1 MSKLLRIIP
10 RFDIKNN
17 NLIKGVNLEGLRVI
31 GDPCEFAKKYYL
43 EGADEMVFMDAVA
56 SLYDR
61 NHLSE
66 ITKKISHNIFIPITV
81 GGGIRS
87 LDDAIIVLRGGADKI
102 AINTAAIKNPELINQ
117 LSAYFGSQTIV
128 LSIEAKKTNSGFEAY
143 IDNGREKT
151 GVNVKD
157 WIINAQKRGCG
168 EILLTSVDFEG
179 TQMGIDEDL
188 LKYID
193 GIVEVPLLYS
203 GGFGDLSDINTL
215 YKYNFV
221 DGLVIANN
229 LHYKKINIHDVK
241 EYSLNV
247 GYLMRNE

>member
-1 MSKLLRIIP
+1 M
-10 RFDIKNN
+10 
-17 NLIKGVNLEGLRVI
+17 
-31 GDPCEFAKKYYL
+31 
-43 EGADEMVFMDAVA
+43 
-56 SLYDR
+56 
-61 NHLSE
+61 
-66 ITKKISHNIFIPITV
+66 
-81 GGGIRS
+81 
-87 LDDAIIVLRGGADKI
+87 
-102 AINTAAIKNPELINQ
+102 
-117 LSAYFGSQTIV
+117 
-128 LSIEAKKTNSGFEAY
+128 
-143 IDNGREKT
+143 
-151 GVNVKD
+151 
-157 WIINAQKRGCG
+157 
-168 EILLTSVDFEG
+168 LTSVDFEG

-203 GGFGDLSDINTL
+203 GGFGNLSDINTL